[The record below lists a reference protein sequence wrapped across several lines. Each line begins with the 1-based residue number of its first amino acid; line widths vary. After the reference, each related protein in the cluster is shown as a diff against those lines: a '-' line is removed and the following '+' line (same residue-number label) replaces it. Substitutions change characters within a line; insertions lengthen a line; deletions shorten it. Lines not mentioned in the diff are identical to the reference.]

1 MNKSTFKD
9 IFTYLIKYQY
19 YEDYCEDDFSSIIDT
34 STSQAKITEQNVKA
48 MTAEV
53 YEYYKKLEITSNTNI
68 KEVLNKF
75 ELFDTKEIY
84 CFMIL
89 LENIN
94 EYTNDEIIIEK
105 IKKFP
110 KATYRKDDL
119 VDGLYKARE
128 LVTFIVESERI
139 DNEVLHNTD
148 EYIQEVKN
156 KCIEHSSLVFNKI
169 DNSLKQLDKRID
181 IYYKSI
187 ENEVEKFNND
197 NLTSNDE
204 NFSKLIK
211 LMQEVAN
218 VEDIN
223 IHVRDLTANK
233 LLNEVYETV
242 SAKICNIMKKN
253 EENITKEFQS
263 DVLKRAEEIEN
274 KMKILEKS
282 ISKNFDHFN
291 YKTIKN
297 YDEKQLN
304 NKILKINNIINTF
317 DKNIVE
323 KIVSLCLEQ
332 IEQITQNYKKLNN
345 NQKIDY
351 TDIRDGIILIKKQIN
366 YYKKEN
372 KKMVDEK
379 KNKKNILKNLLP
391 FKINK

>member
-19 YEDYCEDDFSSIIDT
+19 YEDYCDDDFSSIIDT
-34 STSQAKITEQNVKA
+34 STQQAKITEKNVKA

-53 YEYYKKLEITSNTNI
+53 YKYYKKLKITSNTNTD
-68 KEVLNKF
+68 KVLDKF
-75 ELFDTKEIY
+75 ELFNTKETY

-110 KATYRKDDL
+110 KSTYRKDDL
-119 VDGLYKARE
+119 VDGLFKARE

-139 DNEVLHNTD
+139 DNKVLQNTD
-148 EYIQEVKN
+148 EYIQGVKD

-187 ENEVEKFNND
+187 ENEINKLND
-197 NLTSNDE
+197 DDLTSDDG
-204 NFSKLIK
+204 NFSKLVK

-218 VEDIN
+218 VEDKY
-223 IHVRDLTANK
+223 IHIKDMTANK

-332 IEQITQNYKKLNN
+332 IEQITQNYKKLDN

-351 TDIRDGIILIKKQIN
+351 NDIRDDIILIKKQIN
-366 YYKKEN
+366 YLKKEN
-372 KKMVDEK
+372 KKIIDEK
-379 KNKKNILKNLLP
+379 KSKKDILKNLLS